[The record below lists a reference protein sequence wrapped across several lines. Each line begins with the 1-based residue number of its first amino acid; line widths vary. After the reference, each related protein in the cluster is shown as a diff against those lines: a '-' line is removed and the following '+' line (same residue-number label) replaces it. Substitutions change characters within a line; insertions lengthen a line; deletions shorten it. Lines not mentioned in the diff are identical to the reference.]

1 VIRKRNRIAIF
12 AVITAIIVA
21 FPVLFYELSDPPNP
35 TINNVHNGISF
46 GVWYLNAS
54 ASPPSSLFRFNNI
67 SSSSTFTSD
76 SLNSSISV
84 GLSNVSGCFQPG
96 QGFFAFYIDNFTI
109 SGNINGNIR
118 PTSFTV
124 IQTEE
129 AQYPSVMKFMLSQ
142 GNEQAFN
149 TTKISCWFFT
159 DWNNKFENSAD
170 MYAGSASSNISL
182 FNDSA
187 GQHTLFASQ
196 ASQKD
201 FNYKFELSNMINIW
215 LYPQHNGYNV
225 TRYFLSLIVSLNGL
239 GKTIQTQINIEIIRG
254 SGS

>member
-1 VIRKRNRIAIF
+1 MMQKRNRMIMF
-12 AVITAIIVA
+12 AVLAVIIVA
-21 FPVLFYELSDPPNP
+21 VPVSFYELSYPPNP
-35 TINNVHNGISF
+35 TINSVHNGIADE
-46 GVWYLNAS
+46 VWYLNAS
-54 ASPPSSLFRFNNI
+54 ASPPSSLFSFNNI

-96 QGFFAFYIDNFTI
+96 EGFFAIYIDNFTI

-118 PTSFTV
+118 PTSITV
-124 IQTEE
+124 IQIEQ

-142 GNEQAFN
+142 GNELAIN
-149 TTKISCWFFT
+149 TSKISCWYYT
-159 DWNNKFENSAD
+159 DWNNMFENNTN
-170 MYAGSASSNISL
+170 MYAGCVSSNISL

-196 ASQKD
+196 GSQKD

-225 TRYFLSLIVSLNGL
+225 TRYFLSFIVSLNGL
-239 GKTIQTQINIEIIRG
+239 GKTVQTQINIEIIRG

>member
-1 VIRKRNRIAIF
+1 MMQKRNRMIMF
-12 AVITAIIVA
+12 AVLAVIIVA
-21 FPVLFYELSDPPNP
+21 VPVSFYELSYPPNS
-35 TINNVHNGISF
+35 TINSVHNGIAN
-46 GVWYLNAS
+46 GVWYLNTS
-54 ASPPSSLFRFNNI
+54 AGQLPSPFSFNNTY
-67 SSSSTFTSD
+67 SSSTFTSD

-96 QGFFAFYIDNFTI
+96 EGFFAIYIDNFTI